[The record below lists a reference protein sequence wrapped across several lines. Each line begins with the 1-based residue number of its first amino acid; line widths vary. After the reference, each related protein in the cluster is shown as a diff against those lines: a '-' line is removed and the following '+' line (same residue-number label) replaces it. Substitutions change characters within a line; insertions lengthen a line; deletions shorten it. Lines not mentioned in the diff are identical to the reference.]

1 MGSYPYIGGVQL
13 RRAVITAAAAV
24 AVVTTTALALP
35 ASALPSRSQEQGAK
49 EYVVLYKDGV
59 SLDQARAAV
68 KAAGGSI
75 VRENTDVGVATVKSS
90 NTRFTALVARQA
102 ALDGAAANRVI
113 GRAPKAPSSHVGKSV
128 EKVTGAKG
136 ATKVGKPGKGEEP
149 LADIQWDMKQIHATA
164 GGSYKAE
171 PGDRRVLVGVL
182 DTGIDGNHPDIK
194 PNFNAK
200 LSRNFTVDIPADAN
214 GVEVDGPCEAEPDKS
229 CNDPA
234 DVDENEHGTH
244 VASTIASPRNGLG
257 MAGVAPNV
265 SLVNLRVGQDSGY
278 FFLQPTVDGLTYA
291 AKNGIDVVNMSYYID
306 PWLWNCAANPAD
318 SPEDQAEQRTV
329 IKAAQRALDFAYAH
343 GVTLIAAAGNELVDY
358 TKTNTDGS
366 SPNFASEPGEQPHER
381 TIPPSCISMPSEG
394 KHVIPISATGISTRK
409 SYYSSHGNGY
419 IAVAAPG
426 GDKVDTPDGKPD
438 DARGIWAAY
447 PESIARE
454 RGELNPDG
462 TPNTTRVIRDCK
474 GRTCAY
480 YQSIQGTSM
489 ASPHAVGVA
498 ALIISKYGKPD
509 RRNGG
514 LTLSPKVVESVLR
527 GTATPKAC
535 PKPGTV
541 TYEWFRLE
549 NGEWVKFTSTQTC
562 EGTKTRN
569 GFFGNGIIDALRA
582 VSK

>member
-1 MGSYPYIGGVQL
+1 M
-13 RRAVITAAAAV
+13 ITAAAAC
-24 AVVTTTALALP
+24 AVVSVTALALP
-35 ASALPSRSQEQGAK
+35 ASALPSRPQGEGTAK
-49 EYVVLYKDGV
+49 EYVVLYKDGA

-90 NTRFTALVARQA
+90 NARFVALAAEQG
-102 ALDGAAANRVI
+102 ALDGAAGNRVI
-113 GRAPKAPSSHVGKSV
+113 GRAPKTPSKPAGKDV
-128 EKVTGAKG
+128 EKVAGAKG
-136 ATKVGKPGKGEEP
+136 ATKVTKPGKGEEP
-149 LADIQWDMKQIHATA
+149 LAGIQWDMKQIHATA
-164 GGSYKAE
+164 DGSYKTE

-182 DTGIDGNHPDIK
+182 DTGIDGSHPDIK

-200 LSRNFTVDIPADAN
+200 LSRNFTTDIPADAN

-229 CNDPA
+229 CDDPA

-278 FFLQPTVDGLTYA
+278 FFLQPSVDGLTYA

-318 SPEDQAEQRTV
+318 SPEDQAEQRTI
-329 IKAAQRALDFAYAH
+329 IKATQRALDFAHNH

-358 TKTNTDGS
+358 TKTQTDAT
-366 SPNFASEPGEQPHER
+366 SPDFASEPGEEPYER
-381 TIPPSCISMPSEG
+381 TVGTECISMPSEG
-394 KHVIPISATGISTRK
+394 ENVIPISATGISTRK

-426 GDKVDTPDGKPD
+426 GDKVDTADGRPD

-474 GRTCAY
+474 DGTCAY

-489 ASPHAVGVA
+489 AAPHAVGVA
-498 ALIISKYGKPD
+498 ALIVSKYGKAD

-514 LTLSPKVVESVLR
+514 LSLSPRVVEGVLR

-535 PKPGTV
+535 PSPSTV
-541 TYEWFRLE
+541 TYEWFRLVE
-549 NGEWVKFTSTQTC
+549 GEWVKFTSTQTC

-569 GFFGNGIIDALRA
+569 GFFGNGIIDALNA
-582 VSK
+582 VKR